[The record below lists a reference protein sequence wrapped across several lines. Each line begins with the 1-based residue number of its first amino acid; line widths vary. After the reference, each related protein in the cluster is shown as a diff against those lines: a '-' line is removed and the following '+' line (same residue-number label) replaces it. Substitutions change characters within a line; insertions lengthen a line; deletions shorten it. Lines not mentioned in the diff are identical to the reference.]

1 MMGDTVLHSE
11 NSMTVKLHAAGLR
24 AGDRVKLISNLG
36 MEKEFTL
43 AENNADGLQTSS
55 AGESETD
62 LEADAAGRAF
72 YRAEVWRH
80 FTEVDRTLMAAVT
93 NPIYFE

>member
-1 MMGDTVLHSE
+1 MMGDTVLRSE
-11 NSMTVKLHAAGLR
+11 NSMTVKLHAEGLR

-36 MEKEFTL
+36 VEKEFTL
-43 AENNADGLQTSS
+43 AESDTVGLQASPEGKS
-55 AGESETD
+55 ESN
-62 LEADAAGRAF
+62 LEAVVAGRAF